1 MKRFSSLCVAG
12 LFAFAATGARAGGVE
27 CAIRESL
34 QSKNLLG
41 MPIEAY
47 HHQFTI
53 KPVEATDVAK
63 STHTITGTIVHHH
76 KEAKDD
82 QVAYRIVKE
91 KGTIKEVSL
100 RLNDGK
106 WEALSPQMMSALG
119 GHLTGK
125 AMTTKEQDTATD
137 AIYNAGRG
145 TWRNAVECLI
155 ARIGVLHC

>member
-1 MKRFSSLCVAG
+1 MKRFSSLCVAT

-34 QSKNLLG
+34 ESKNLLG
-41 MPIEAY
+41 VPIEAY

-53 KPVEATDVAK
+53 KPVEATEVAK
-63 STHTITGTIVHHH
+63 STHTVSGTIVHHN
-76 KEAKDD
+76 KGVKDD
-82 QVAYRIVKE
+82 QIAYRITKE
-91 KGTIKEVSL
+91 KGRIKDVSL

-119 GHLTGK
+119 AYLTGK
-125 AMTTKEQDTATD
+125 PMSTKEQDAATD

-145 TWRNAVECLI
+145 TWRNAVKCLI